1 VLIIVTMGIK
11 TPLEKADRTC
21 VRCDGTVAAAKFSVF
36 SETLDRWIQISF
48 CEEKE
53 REGVL

>member
-1 VLIIVTMGIK
+1 MGIK

-36 SETLDRWIQISF
+36 SETLDRWTQISF